1 VIFYDYDELCLLT
14 DCNFR
19 EMPVARDLEEEMAA
33 EPWYYVGPHD
43 VFPEEFA
50 TFLGLSAGMREA
62 FVAAHG
68 ELLTAEF
75 WTRMQAL
82 HRSGE
87 VVDIFP
93 YRAARRLQRADH
105 AR

>member
-1 VIFYDYDELCLLT
+1 
-14 DCNFR
+14 
-19 EMPVARDLEEEMAA
+19 MAA
-33 EPWYYVGPHD
+33 EPWYYVGAHD
-43 VFPEEFA
+43 VFPEEFV
-50 TFLGLSAGMREA
+50 TFIALSAGVREA
-62 FVAAHG
+62 FLEAHG
-68 ELLTAEF
+68 EILTAEF

-93 YRAARRLQRADH
+93 YRAARRLQPAHH

>member
-1 VIFYDYDELCLLT
+1 M
-14 DCNFR
+14 R
-19 EMPVARDLEEEMAA
+19 HAAARRRSRRTASSRPSA
-33 EPWYYVGPHD
+33 
-43 VFPEEFA
+43 FPEEFL
-50 TFLGLSAGMREA
+50 TFMGLSAGMREA

-68 ELLTAEF
+68 EVLTAEF

-82 HRSGE
+82 HRIGE

-93 YRAARRLQRADH
+93 YRAARRLHRTVH